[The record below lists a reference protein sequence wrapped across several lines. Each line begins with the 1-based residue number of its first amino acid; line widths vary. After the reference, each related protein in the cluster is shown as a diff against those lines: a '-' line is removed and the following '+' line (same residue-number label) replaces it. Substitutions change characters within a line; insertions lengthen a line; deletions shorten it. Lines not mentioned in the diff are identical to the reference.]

1 MMDMSALDIANL
13 TSLDSLIYF
22 YENYLF
28 EYEINDG
35 FIVGIY

>member
-1 MMDMSALDIANL
+1 MDASVLDIANL
-13 TSLDSLIYF
+13 TSLECLIEF

-35 FIVGIY
+35 YIVGIY